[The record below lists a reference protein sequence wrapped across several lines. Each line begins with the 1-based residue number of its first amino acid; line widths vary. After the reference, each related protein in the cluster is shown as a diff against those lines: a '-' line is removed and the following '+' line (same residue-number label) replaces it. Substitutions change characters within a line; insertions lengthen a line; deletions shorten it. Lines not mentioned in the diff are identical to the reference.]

1 MKKLFV
7 LLMAFLLALPFCLS
21 AAAQESETG
30 AIIDLGESEIFSQED
45 LQSAVDAILAE
56 FSTWEGTEMH
66 LITYAGDEQSLSELE
81 YVQKHYEEG
90 YDEVAVFLSAFRSPK
105 EQYGAWEAD
114 EEYTYSW
121 CAARKDKGEWNLI
134 NWGWAENFFKSE
146 QYTDED
152 MTAAMDTIY
161 AAMENMEGTRVRFMV
176 YAGDEFSNSELE
188 YVNSLDRG
196 VYDECAVFYVW
207 FISPKEA
214 YGAWEADMLYTWSF
228 YLARADK
235 GDWQIVT
242 YGY

>member
-7 LLMAFLLALPFCLS
+7 MLMSMVLSFALCGA
-21 AAAQESETG
+21 AAAQENESG
-30 AIIDLGESEIFSQED
+30 AIIDLGESKIFSQED

-66 LITYAGDEQSLSELE
+66 LVTYAGDVQSLSELE
-81 YVQKHYEEG
+81 YVKKHYEG

-105 EQYGAWEAD
+105 EQYGAWEPD

-134 NWGWAENFFKSE
+134 NWGWAENFYKTE
-146 QYTDED
+146 QYSEED
-152 MTAAMDTIY
+152 MTAAMNAIY
-161 AAMENMEGTRVRFMV
+161 AEMDKMEGTKLRFMR
-176 YAGDEFSNSELE
+176 YAGDEFSNSQLE
-188 YVNSLDRG
+188 YINSLERG
-196 VYDECAVFYVW
+196 VFDECAVFNTW

-214 YGAWEADMLYTWSF
+214 YGAWEPDRLYTWSF
-228 YLARADK
+228 FLGRAEK

>member
-1 MKKLFV
+1 MKKYLILSLV
-7 LLMAFLLALPFCLS
+7 SILALCLCGI
-21 AAAQESETG
+21 AAAQDGESG
-30 AIIDLGESEIFSQED
+30 AYIDLGESDLFTQED
-45 LQSAVDAILAE
+45 LQAAVDVILAE

-66 LITYAGDEQSLSELE
+66 VLTYAGDERSLSELE
-81 YVQKHYEEG
+81 YVQEHYEEG
-90 YDEVAVFLSAFRSPK
+90 YDEVAVFLSSFRSPK

-121 CAARKDKGEWNLI
+121 TAARKDKGEWNLI

-146 QYTDED
+146 QYSDED
-152 MTAAMDTIY
+152 MIAAMDTIY
-161 AAMENMEGTRVRFMV
+161 AEMEKMEGTRVRFMV
-176 YAGDEFSNSELE
+176 YAGDEYSNGELE
-188 YVNSLDRG
+188 YVNSLERG
-196 VYDECAVFYVW
+196 EFDECAVFYVW

>member
-1 MKKLFV
+1 MKKMFAM
-7 LLMAFLLALPFCLS
+7 LLTLTLALSLCGI
-21 AAAQESETG
+21 AAAQENG
-30 AIIDLGESEIFSQED
+30 AIIDLGESKLFSQED
-45 LQSAVDAILAE
+45 LQKAVDAILTE
-56 FSTWEGTEMH
+56 FATWEGTEMH

-105 EQYGAWEAD
+105 VQYGAWNPD

-134 NWGWAENFFKSE
+134 NWGWAENFYKTE
-146 QYTDED
+146 QYSDED

-161 AAMENMEGTRVRFMV
+161 AEMDKMEGTKTRFMK
-176 YAGDEFSNSELE
+176 YAGDEFSRSELD
-188 YVNSLDRG
+188 YINSLDRG

-214 YGAWEADMLYTWSF
+214 YGAWEPDMLYSWSF
-228 YLARADK
+228 YLGRADN
-235 GDWQIVT
+235 GDWKVIT
-242 YGY
+242 FGN